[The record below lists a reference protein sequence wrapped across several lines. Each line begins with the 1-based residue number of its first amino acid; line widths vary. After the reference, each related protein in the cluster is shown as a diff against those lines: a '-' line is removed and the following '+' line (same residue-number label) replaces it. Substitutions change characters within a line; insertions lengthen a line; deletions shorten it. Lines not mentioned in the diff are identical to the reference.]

1 MVKTETKPKPYYGLM
16 DAMTRRNVTQNELA
30 DLIHVSKA
38 TFSRKI
44 NRKGGQ
50 DFYYSEA
57 DAISKKL
64 GISIADFY

>member
-1 MVKTETKPKPYYGLM
+1 MTKMEVKPYYGLM
-16 DAMTRRNVTQNELA
+16 DAMARRNITQSELA
-30 DLIHVSKA
+30 DFIHVSKA

-44 NRKGGQ
+44 NRKDGQ

>member
-1 MVKTETKPKPYYGLM
+1 MTKMETKPYYGLM
-16 DAMTRRNVTQNELA
+16 DAMARRNITQSELA

-44 NRKGGQ
+44 NRKDGQ

-57 DAISKKL
+57 NAISKKI

>member
-1 MVKTETKPKPYYGLM
+1 MEEKPYYGLM
-16 DAMTRRNVTQNELA
+16 DAMKRRNITQRELA

-44 NRKGGQ
+44 NRKYGQ